1 MIMMMMMI
9 MIMRPKSDTMVAG
22 AGIATPLV
30 IVQFML

>member
-22 AGIATPLV
+22 AGIATP
-30 IVQFML
+30 QAYAQA